1 MSSQIGNQLKS
12 QTLDQVLASTFTTV
26 GGRVFPDLGADPG
39 LNDFIDIVNSWRSTH
54 ASTYGAVI
62 PNSGVSYA
70 GAAIDLNTPT
80 DLIAAS
86 DNEVLFVNALS
97 IENIG
102 VAAIEYQILVGTT
115 VLEVGSLAASTK
127 QPVSFNHPL
136 YISKGQSLN
145 FIVTSGAPA
154 EFDVQASAVKTVQ

>member
-1 MSSQIGNQLKS
+1 MGSQIGNQLKS
-12 QTLDQVLASTFTTV
+12 QTLDEVLASTFTTV
-26 GGRVFPDLGADPG
+26 GGRVFPDINADPG
-39 LNDFIDIVNSWRSTH
+39 LAEFVEIVNSWRSTH
-54 ASTYGAVI
+54 ASTYGAPI

-80 DLIAAS
+80 DLIVAV

-102 VAAIEYQILVGTT
+102 VGAIEYRIMVGTT
-115 VLEVGSLAASTK
+115 AIEVGSLAAATI
-127 QPVSFNHPL
+127 QPVVFNHPL

-145 FIVTSGAPA
+145 FMVTSGAPA
-154 EFDVQASAVKTVQ
+154 EFDIQASAVKTVQ